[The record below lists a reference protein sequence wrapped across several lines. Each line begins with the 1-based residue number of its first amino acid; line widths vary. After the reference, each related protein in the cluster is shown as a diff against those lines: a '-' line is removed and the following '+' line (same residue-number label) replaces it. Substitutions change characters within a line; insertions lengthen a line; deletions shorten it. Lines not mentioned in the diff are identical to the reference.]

1 MLNDVFEMD
10 TEPHVPEVFDYIPE
24 GITVYDVNDLKVGT
38 VKYFQPPST
47 THNPS
52 LDDFPPEFRT
62 MSMPDELILR
72 LLNTGFVRVN
82 VGFLAKDRY
91 VFLSQIHHITDDA
104 VRLRTSIDNLVK
116 A

>member
-1 MLNDVFEMD
+1 
-10 TEPHVPEVFDYIPE
+10 
-24 GITVYDVNDLKVGT
+24 
-38 VKYFQPPST
+38 
-47 THNPS
+47 
-52 LDDFPPEFRT
+52 

-72 LLNTGFVRVN
+72 LLNTGFIRVN